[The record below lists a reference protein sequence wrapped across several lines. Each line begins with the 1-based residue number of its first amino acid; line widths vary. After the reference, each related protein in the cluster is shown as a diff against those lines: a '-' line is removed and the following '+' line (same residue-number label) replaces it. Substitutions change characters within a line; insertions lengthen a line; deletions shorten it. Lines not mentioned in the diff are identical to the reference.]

1 MDELKIGLPW
11 ESGVKLTPL
20 PEPNKPAYL
29 RELIADAKSLGAKAR
44 LPEITR
50 DCPRFA
56 DAKSLRAKV
65 VSQLGEQEA
74 GPSVNSVSSHLPL

>member
-29 RELIADAKSLGAKAR
+29 RELIADAKSLGAK
-44 LPEITR
+44 
-50 DCPRFA
+50 
-56 DAKSLRAKV
+56 V